1 MIDITVRE
9 NINIR
14 DKQVTVIGLG
24 LSGIE
29 TAKLAN
35 HLGARVFASDSG
47 SSKRVS
53 AHAMDLM
60 HSHHI
65 ASETGLHSEK
75 IYDADLWVLSPGV
88 PKNADIVIKA
98 QEKNIPIVGEI
109 EFASWFTESPIVA
122 VTGSNGKTT
131 TAYILAE
138 MCQSKNN
145 HAVMAGNMGIPFSER
160 VLNEIKTLDE
170 TRTYILEV
178 SSFQMEFVY
187 HFSPTIAVYTN
198 LSIDHLDRHE
208 SMEEYLKMKLRM
220 IQNMDQEDCVV
231 YNGDD
236 SELVSAVENQ
246 TVRMQPF
253 STTRSDTLY
262 ILESTSIKNH
272 SGKSLAGLDELGI
285 PGDHNLSNLL
295 SAATCSHLLG
305 IPDDHISQVM
315 KTFTGVEHRL
325 EHVLTINDV
334 QYINDSKATNINSV
348 IVAIDTFKQPIIL
361 ILGGRNKGADFRLLL
376 PHIKSSHVRDVISYG
391 EAGGQIDAAL
401 GDAVR
406 SVQVTDLNS
415 AVKKAQV
422 LAAPGDIVLLSPGCA
437 SFDEFSN
444 FEARGKFFK
453 SAVMEIKAA

>member
-145 HAVMAGNMGIPFSER
+145 HAVMAGNMGLPFSER

-198 LSIDHLDRHE
+198 LSIDHLDRHG

-236 SELVSAVENQ
+236 PELVSAVENQ
-246 TVRMQPF
+246 TVRLQPF

-262 ILESTSIKNH
+262 TREGTSIKNH

-285 PGDHNLSNLL
+285 LGDHNLSNLL

-453 SAVMEIKAA
+453 AAVMEIKAA

>member
-1 MIDITVRE
+1 MIDISVRE

-14 DKQVTVIGLG
+14 DKHITVIGLG

-47 SSKRVS
+47 FSKS
-53 AHAMDLM
+53 ICAHATELM

-65 ASETGLHSEK
+65 ASETGLHSKK

-88 PKNADIVIKA
+88 PKNADIVINAQKA
-98 QEKNIPIVGEI
+98 NIPIVGEI

-131 TAYILAE
+131 TTYILAT

-145 HAVMAGNMGIPFSER
+145 NAVMAGNMGIPFSER

-178 SSFQMEFVY
+178 SSFQMEFIN

-198 LSIDHLDRHE
+198 FSIDHLDRHG

-220 IQNMDQEDCVV
+220 IQNMDQDDCVI
-231 YNGDD
+231 YNADD
-236 SELVSAVENQ
+236 SELASAVESQ
-246 TVRMQPF
+246 PFRMHPF
-253 STTRSDTLY
+253 STKRSDTLY
-262 ILESTSIKNH
+262 TIEDTSITNH
-272 SGKSLAGLDELGI
+272 SGKSLVGLDELTI
-285 PGDHNLSNLL
+285 PGNHNLYNLL

-305 IPDDHISQVM
+305 IPDEHISQVM
-315 KTFTGVEHRL
+315 KTFKGVEHRL

-348 IVAIDTFKQPIIL
+348 IVAIDTFKKPIIL

-376 PHIKSSHVRDVISYG
+376 PHIKSSHVRDLISYG
-391 EAGGQIDAAL
+391 EAAGQIDAAL

-406 SVQVTDLNS
+406 SLHVIDLNS
-415 AVKKAQV
+415 AVKEAQV
-422 LAAPGDIVLLSPGCA
+422 LATPGDIVLLSPGCA

-444 FEARGKFFK
+444 FEMRGQFFK
-453 SAVMEIKAA
+453 SVVMEIKAV

>member
-170 TRTYILEV
+170 TQTYILEV

-198 LSIDHLDRHE
+198 LSIDHLDRHG

-236 SELVSAVENQ
+236 PELVSAVENQ
-246 TVRMQPF
+246 TVRLQPF

-262 ILESTSIKNH
+262 TWEGTSIKNH

-453 SAVMEIKAA
+453 SAVMEIKAT

>member
-1 MIDITVRE
+1 MIDISVRE

-98 QEKNIPIVGEI
+98 QEKYIPIVGEI
-109 EFASWFTESPIVA
+109 EFSSWFTESPIVA

-145 HAVMAGNMGIPFSER
+145 HTVMAGNMGLPFSER

-170 TRTYILEV
+170 TRMYILEV

-198 LSIDHLDRHE
+198 LSIDHLDRHG

-220 IQNMDQEDCVV
+220 IQNMDQESYVV

-236 SELVSAVENQ
+236 PELVSAVENQ
-246 TVRMQPF
+246 NVRMQPF
-253 STTRSDTLY
+253 STTRSNTLY
-262 ILESTSIKNH
+262 TWEGTSIKNH

-348 IVAIDTFKQPIIL
+348 IVAIDTFKKPIIL

-391 EAGGQIDAAL
+391 DAGGQIDAAL

-422 LAAPGDIVLLSPGCA
+422 LAAPGGIVLLSPGCA

>member
-145 HAVMAGNMGIPFSER
+145 HAVMAGNMGLPFSER
-160 VLNEIKTLDE
+160 ILNEIKTLDE
-170 TRTYILEV
+170 TWTYILEV
-178 SSFQMEFVY
+178 SSFQMEFVN

-198 LSIDHLDRHE
+198 LSIDHLDRHG

-236 SELVSAVENQ
+236 PELVSAVENQ
-246 TVRMQPF
+246 TVRLQPF

-262 ILESTSIKNH
+262 TWEGTSIKNH

>member
-1 MIDITVRE
+1 MIDISVRE

-98 QEKNIPIVGEI
+98 QEKYIPIVGEI
-109 EFASWFTESPIVA
+109 EFSSWFTESPIVA

-145 HAVMAGNMGIPFSER
+145 HTVMAGNMGLPFSER

-170 TRTYILEV
+170 TRMYILEV

-187 HFSPTIAVYTN
+187 HFLPTIAVYTN
-198 LSIDHLDRHE
+198 LSIDHLDRHG

-220 IQNMDQEDCVV
+220 IQNMDQESCVV

-236 SELVSAVENQ
+236 PELVSAVENQ
-246 TVRMQPF
+246 NVRMQPF
-253 STTRSDTLY
+253 STTRSNTLY
-262 ILESTSIKNH
+262 TWEGTSIKNH
-272 SGKSLAGLDELGI
+272 SGKSLARLDELGI

-348 IVAIDTFKQPIIL
+348 IVAIDTFKKPIIL

>member
-1 MIDITVRE
+1 MKDNSLPKRYARGWYVLGHKRDFV
-9 NINIR
+9 INTPKIIPCFGSR
-14 DKQVTVIGLG
+14 
-24 LSGIE
+24 LSIKRKKDGVEAHFDGIFLPVCE
-29 TAKLAN
+29 QNNL
-35 HLGARVFASDSG
+35 VFAWYD
-47 SSKRVS
+47 
-53 AHAMDLM
+53 HQ
-60 HSHHI
+60 
-65 ASETGLHSEK
+65 GLKPEYE
-75 IYDADLWVLSPGV
+75 IP
-88 PKNADIVIKA
+88 VI
-98 QEKNIPIVGEI
+98 EEC
-109 EFASWFTESPIVA
+109 FD
-122 VTGSNGKTT
+122 
-131 TAYILAE
+131 
-138 MCQSKNN
+138 
-145 HAVMAGNMGIPFSER
+145 ER

-198 LSIDHLDRHE
+198 LSIDHLDRHG

-220 IQNMDQEDCVV
+220 IQNMDQDDCVV

-236 SELVSAVENQ
+236 PELVSAVENQ
-246 TVRMQPF
+246 TIRLQPF

-262 ILESTSIKNH
+262 TWEGTSIKNH
-272 SGKSLAGLDELGI
+272 SGKSLAGLDEIGI

-444 FEARGKFFK
+444 FEVRGQFFK
-453 SAVMEIKAA
+453 SAVMEIKAV

>member
-1 MIDITVRE
+1 MIDISVRE

-24 LSGIE
+24 ISGIE

-47 SSKRVS
+47 FSKRIS
-53 AHAMDLM
+53 AHAMELM
-60 HSHHI
+60 NSHHI

-75 IYDADLWVLSPGV
+75 IFDADLWVISPGV

-98 QEKNIPIVGEI
+98 QETNIPIVGEI
-109 EFASWFTESPIVA
+109 EFASWFTESPIIA

-131 TAYILAE
+131 TTYILAT
-138 MCQSKNN
+138 MCQSKNS

-170 TRTYILEV
+170 TWTYILEV
-178 SSFQMEFVY
+178 SSFQMEFIN
-187 HFSPTIAVYTN
+187 HFSPTIALYTN
-198 LSIDHLDRHE
+198 LSIDHLDRHG
-208 SMEEYLKMKLRM
+208 SMEEYFKMKLRM
-220 IQNMDQEDCVV
+220 IQNMDQEDYVV

-236 SELVSAVENQ
+236 PELVSTVENQ
-246 TVRMQPF
+246 PFRMHPF

-262 ILESTSIKNH
+262 TLDGTSITNH
-272 SGKSLAGLDELGI
+272 SGKSLARLDELSI
-285 PGDHNLSNLL
+285 PGNHNLYNLL

-305 IPDDHISQVM
+305 IPDEHISQVM
-315 KTFTGVEHRL
+315 KTFKGVEHRL

-376 PHIKSSHVRDVISYG
+376 PHIKSSHVRDLISYG
-391 EAGGQIDAAL
+391 EAGGQINAAL

-406 SVQVTDLNS
+406 SVQVTDLSS

-444 FEARGKFFK
+444 FEVRGKFFK
-453 SAVMEIKAA
+453 SAVMEIKAT

>member
-47 SSKRVS
+47 SSNRVS

-60 HSHHI
+60 HFHHI

-145 HAVMAGNMGIPFSER
+145 HAVMAGNMGLPFSER

-187 HFSPTIAVYTN
+187 HFSPIIAVYTN
-198 LSIDHLDRHE
+198 LSIDHLDRHG

-220 IQNMDQEDCVV
+220 IQNMDQNDCVV

-236 SELVSAVENQ
+236 PELVSAVENQ
-246 TVRMQPF
+246 TVRLQPF

-262 ILESTSIKNH
+262 TREGTSIKNH

-285 PGDHNLSNLL
+285 LGDHNLSNLL

-348 IVAIDTFKQPIIL
+348 IVAIDTFKKPIIV

-444 FEARGKFFK
+444 FEVRGQFFK
-453 SAVMEIKAA
+453 SAVMEIKAV

>member
-170 TRTYILEV
+170 TQTYILEV

-198 LSIDHLDRHE
+198 LSIDHLDRHG

-236 SELVSAVENQ
+236 PELVSAVENQ
-246 TVRMQPF
+246 TVRLQPF

-262 ILESTSIKNH
+262 TWEGTSIKNH

>member
-88 PKNADIVIKA
+88 LKNADIVIKA

-145 HAVMAGNMGIPFSER
+145 HAVMAGNMGLPFSER

-198 LSIDHLDRHE
+198 LSIDHLDRHG

-220 IQNMDQEDCVV
+220 IQNMDQDDCVV

-236 SELVSAVENQ
+236 PELVSAVENQ
-246 TVRMQPF
+246 TVRLQPF

-262 ILESTSIKNH
+262 TWEGTSIKNH

-285 PGDHNLSNLL
+285 LGDHNLSNLL

-361 ILGGRNKGADFRLLL
+361 ILGGHNKGADFRLLL

-444 FEARGKFFK
+444 FEIRGQFFK
-453 SAVMEIKAA
+453 SAVMEIKAV

>member
-24 LSGIE
+24 ISGIE

-47 SSKRVS
+47 FNKRIS

-131 TAYILAE
+131 TAYILTE

-145 HAVMAGNMGIPFSER
+145 HAVIAGNMGLPFSER

-178 SSFQMEFVY
+178 SSFQMEFVN
-187 HFSPTIAVYTN
+187 HFSPIIAVYTN
-198 LSIDHLDRHE
+198 LSIDHLDRHR

-236 SELVSAVENQ
+236 PELVSVLENQ
-246 TVRMQPF
+246 TVRLQPF
-253 STTRSDTLY
+253 SITRSDTLY
-262 ILESTSIKNH
+262 TLEGTSIKNH
-272 SGKSLAGLDELGI
+272 SGKSLARLDELGI

-348 IVAIDTFKQPIIL
+348 IVAIDTFKKPIIL

>member
-1 MIDITVRE
+1 MIDITVRK

-47 SSKRVS
+47 FSKRIS
-53 AHAMDLM
+53 AHAMELM
-60 HSHHI
+60 NSHHI

-75 IYDADLWVLSPGV
+75 IFDADLWVISPGV

-98 QEKNIPIVGEI
+98 QETNIPIVGEI
-109 EFASWFTESPIVA
+109 EFASWFTESPIIA

-131 TAYILAE
+131 TTYILAT
-138 MCQSKNN
+138 MCQSKNS

-178 SSFQMEFVY
+178 SSFQMEFIN
-187 HFSPTIAVYTN
+187 HFSPTIALYTN
-198 LSIDHLDRHE
+198 LSIDHLDRHG

-236 SELVSAVENQ
+236 PELVSTVENQ
-246 TVRMQPF
+246 PFRMHPF

-262 ILESTSIKNH
+262 TLEGTSITNH
-272 SGKSLAGLDELGI
+272 SGKSLAGLDELSI
-285 PGDHNLSNLL
+285 PGNHNLYNLL

-305 IPDDHISQVM
+305 IPDEHISQVM
-315 KTFTGVEHRL
+315 KTFKGVEHRL

-348 IVAIDTFKQPIIL
+348 IVAIDTFKKPIIL

-376 PHIKSSHVRDVISYG
+376 PHIKSSHVRDLISYG
-391 EAGGQIDAAL
+391 EAGGQINAAL

-444 FEARGKFFK
+444 FEVRGKYFK
-453 SAVMEIKAA
+453 STVMAIKAS

>member
-1 MIDITVRE
+1 MIDISIRE
-9 NINIR
+9 NINIH

-24 LSGIE
+24 LSGVE

-47 SSKRVS
+47 SSKQIS

-60 HSHHI
+60 HFHHI

-88 PKNADIVIKA
+88 PKNEDIVIIA

-109 EFASWFTESPIVA
+109 EFASWFTDSPIIA

-131 TAYILAE
+131 TAYILSE
-138 MCQSKNN
+138 MCQFNSS
-145 HAVMAGNMGIPFSER
+145 AVMAGNMGLPFSER
-160 VLNEIKTLDE
+160 VLNERIAPDE
-170 TRTYILEV
+170 TRMYVLEV
-178 SSFQMEFVY
+178 SSFQMEFIN

-198 LSIDHLDRHE
+198 LSIDHMDRHG
-208 SMEEYLKMKLRM
+208 SMEEYLKMKLCM
-220 IQNMDQEDCVV
+220 IQNMDDEDCVI
-231 YNGDD
+231 YNADD
-236 SELVSAVENQ
+236 PQLVTALENQ
-246 TVRMQPF
+246 TVRLHPF
-253 STTRSDTLY
+253 SITHSDTLY
-262 ILESTSIKNH
+262 SLDGTSIKNK
-272 SGKSLAGLDELGI
+272 SGESLAELDELGI
-285 PGDHNLSNLL
+285 PGDHNLSNLV

-305 IPDDHISQVM
+305 IPDNHISQVM
-315 KTFTGVEHRL
+315 KTFKGVEHRL

-334 QYINDSKATNINSV
+334 QYVNDSKSTNINSV
-348 IVAIDTFKQPIIL
+348 IVAIDTFNQPIIL

-376 PHIKSSHVRDVISYG
+376 PHIKSSHVRDLVSYG
-391 EAGGQIDAAL
+391 EAAGQIDAAL

-406 SVQVTDLNS
+406 SVYVTDLNS

-422 LAAPGDIVLLSPGCA
+422 LATPGDIVLLSPGCA

-444 FEARGKFFK
+444 YEERGQFFK
-453 SAVMEIKAA
+453 SVVMEIKAV

>member
-1 MIDITVRE
+1 MIDITIRK

-24 LSGIE
+24 LSGFE

-47 SSKRVS
+47 SNKRVS

-65 ASETGLHSEK
+65 ASETGLHSKK

-109 EFASWFTESPIVA
+109 EFSSWFTESPIVA

-145 HAVMAGNMGIPFSER
+145 HVVMAGNMGLPFSER

-178 SSFQMEFVY
+178 SSFQMEFVN

-198 LSIDHLDRHE
+198 LSTDHLDRHG

-236 SELVSAVENQ
+236 PELVSAVENH
-246 TVRMQPF
+246 TVRLQPF

-262 ILESTSIKNH
+262 TLEGTSIKNH

-285 PGDHNLSNLL
+285 PGHHNLSNLL

-444 FEARGKFFK
+444 FEVRGQFFK
-453 SAVMEIKAA
+453 SAVMEIKAV

>member
-1 MIDITVRE
+1 MIDISVRE

-24 LSGIE
+24 ISGIE

-47 SSKRVS
+47 FSKRIS
-53 AHAMDLM
+53 AHAMELM
-60 HSHHI
+60 NSHHI

-75 IYDADLWVLSPGV
+75 IFDADLWVISPGV

-98 QEKNIPIVGEI
+98 QETNIPIVGEI
-109 EFASWFTESPIVA
+109 EFASWFTESPIIA

-131 TAYILAE
+131 TTYILAT
-138 MCQSKNN
+138 MCQSKNS

-178 SSFQMEFVY
+178 SSFQMEFIN
-187 HFSPTIAVYTN
+187 HFSPTIALYTN
-198 LSIDHLDRHE
+198 LSIDHLDRHG

-236 SELVSAVENQ
+236 PELVSTVENQ
-246 TVRMQPF
+246 PFRMHPF

-262 ILESTSIKNH
+262 TLDGTSITNH
-272 SGKSLAGLDELGI
+272 SGKSLAGLDELSI
-285 PGDHNLSNLL
+285 PGNHNLYNLL

-305 IPDDHISQVM
+305 IPDEHISQVM
-315 KTFTGVEHRL
+315 KTFKGVEHRL

-348 IVAIDTFKQPIIL
+348 IVAIDTFKKPIIL

-376 PHIKSSHVRDVISYG
+376 PHIKSSHVRDLISYG
-391 EAGGQIDAAL
+391 EAGGQINAAL

-444 FEARGKFFK
+444 FEVRGKYFK
-453 SAVMEIKAA
+453 STVMAIKTS

>member
-60 HSHHI
+60 HFHHI

-138 MCQSKNN
+138 MCQSKNK
-145 HAVMAGNMGIPFSER
+145 HAMMAGNMGLPFSER

-170 TRTYILEV
+170 ARTYILEV
-178 SSFQMEFVY
+178 SSFQMEFVN

-198 LSIDHLDRHE
+198 LSIDHLDRHG

-236 SELVSAVENQ
+236 PELVSAVENQ
-246 TVRMQPF
+246 TVRLQPF

-262 ILESTSIKNH
+262 TWEGTSIKNH

-444 FEARGKFFK
+444 FEVRGQFFK
-453 SAVMEIKAA
+453 SAVMEIKAV

>member
-47 SSKRVS
+47 SSNRVN
-53 AHAMDLM
+53 AHVMDLM
-60 HSHHI
+60 HFHHI

-145 HAVMAGNMGIPFSER
+145 HAVMAGNMGLPFSER

-198 LSIDHLDRHE
+198 LSIDHLDRHG

-236 SELVSAVENQ
+236 PELVSALENQ
-246 TVRMQPF
+246 TVRLQPF
-253 STTRSDTLY
+253 SITRSDTLY
-262 ILESTSIKNH
+262 TLEGTSIKNH

-285 PGDHNLSNLL
+285 LGDHNLSNLL

-348 IVAIDTFKQPIIL
+348 IVAIDTFKKPIIL

-376 PHIKSSHVRDVISYG
+376 PHIKSSHVRDIISYG
-391 EAGGQIDAAL
+391 EAGGQISTAI

-415 AVKKAQV
+415 AVKTAQR
-422 LAAPGDIVLLSPGCA
+422 LAAPGDVVLLSPGCA
-437 SFDEFSN
+437 SFDQFAN
-444 FEARGKFFK
+444 FEERGQYFK
-453 SAVMEIKAA
+453 TKVMEMMAA

>member
-145 HAVMAGNMGIPFSER
+145 HAVMAGNMGLPFSER

-236 SELVSAVENQ
+236 PELVSALENQ
-246 TVRMQPF
+246 TVRLQPF

-262 ILESTSIKNH
+262 TLEGTSIKNH